1 MKHILRCI
9 SSLFLAA
16 LLVCGLC
23 VPALAT
29 PPTTPQSLSLKILF
43 THDTHDHFLPL
54 PAGDGGE
61 YGGYTRLATLL
72 QQEREN
78 AEVPVITVDGG
89 DFSMGSL
96 FQTIYATDAPE
107 LRTLGALGYD
117 AVTLGNHEFD
127 YRGQG
132 LADMLTNAKK
142 SGDPLPAV
150 VLSNY
155 KPNPDGSVASA
166 TVQTALDNFPVTD
179 YTILERDGLKIAI
192 FGVVGVSSDECSP
205 MSGMTLEPVADAAKR
220 VVTKIEE
227 QEKPDFIVCL
237 SHGGINQDPKKS
249 EDELLAKAVPGID
262 VIVSGHTHA
271 TLEKPIQV
279 GSTLIVSVGAYTQN
293 LGVLTVNKQA
303 DKTLAGFDYKL
314 IPVDE
319 TVADDP
325 EISALVASF
334 KPLVEQKYLA
344 DYGMKFDQVLA
355 TAPFDFTPISQF
367 AVRQEDDPLGTLV
380 ADSYLRAVQEAE
392 GDSYEPIDVAVVN
405 AGVIRASIS
414 RGNVTVSDA
423 FAISALGVG
432 ADGTP
437 GYPLISAYLT
447 GKELKDAC
455 EVDASVTPIVPE
467 AQLYMTGLHYTFN
480 PNRMI
485 FNKVTQ
491 VSQIRPDG
499 TTAPLED
506 EKLYRCVTGLF
517 SGQMLGAVNAKS
529 FGILTITPKDK
540 DGNVITN
547 FEDHIIHN
555 QNGTEVKEW
564 YALASYLQSMGTID
578 AKYEHTA
585 GHKNVVPSWNPIELL
600 KNANSVTFIVIAVV
614 LVLLAVLI
622 LVPVLIV
629 RHHRKKKARKML

>member
-1 MKHILRCI
+1 
-9 SSLFLAA
+9 
-16 LLVCGLC
+16 
-23 VPALAT
+23 
-29 PPTTPQSLSLKILF
+29 
-43 THDTHDHFLPL
+43 
-54 PAGDGGE
+54 
-61 YGGYTRLATLL
+61 
-72 QQEREN
+72 QEREN

-166 TVQTALDNFPVTD
+166 AVQTALDNFPVTD

-271 TLEKPIQV
+271 TLKKPIQV

-564 YALASYLQSMGTID
+564 YALASYLQSMGTI
-578 AKYEHTA
+578 
-585 GHKNVVPSWNPIELL
+585 
-600 KNANSVTFIVIAVV
+600 
-614 LVLLAVLI
+614 
-622 LVPVLIV
+622 
-629 RHHRKKKARKML
+629 